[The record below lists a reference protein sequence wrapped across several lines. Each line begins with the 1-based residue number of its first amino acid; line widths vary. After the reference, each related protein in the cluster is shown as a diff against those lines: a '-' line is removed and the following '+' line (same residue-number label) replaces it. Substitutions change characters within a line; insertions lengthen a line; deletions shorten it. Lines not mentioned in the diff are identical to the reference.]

1 MDLDLDFVS
10 SVPRR
15 LLRGDDEWL
24 WSVQRAGCVLGVL
37 LLQVLRPAFPAGL
50 AGLAAAHHW
59 PPKKPWFMIGKAR
72 VAETMM
78 MSTE

>member
-1 MDLDLDFVS
+1 M
-10 SVPRR
+10 
-15 LLRGDDEWL
+15 
-24 WSVQRAGCVLGVL
+24 LGVL